1 LRGLLRI
8 FVLNC
13 RVYITF
19 LFLVPG
25 LTGTK
30 MSSSEEN
37 SKIDMLDSAAQLK
50 KKIKSAF
57 CEPGNCDN
65 NGLLAFAKHVLFPL
79 STTNKF
85 LIERKE
91 EWGGNLEYT
100 SYDDLEAAF
109 KSEVNLSLSNFGI
122 HGVVCS
128 FIK

>member
-1 LRGLLRI
+1 
-8 FVLNC
+8 LNC

-79 STTNKF
+79 STKKSGV
-85 LIERKE
+85 E
-91 EWGGNLEYT
+91 T
-100 SYDDLEAAF
+100 SNIQAMTILKQPLKAR
-109 KSEVNLSLSNFGI
+109 
-122 HGVVCS
+122 
-128 FIK
+128 